1 MNETK
6 MQGSEKSLANETKNH
21 DEKRCDNQEA
31 ASEHHCLPPTIQ
43 QIVERY
49 LQNVEW
55 LDATRGRATCPG
67 VSKHTCRSHRNDCWV
82 FINGTPTVTCLHA
95 SCEREVAAANDK
107 IRSAWSLY
115 QPTLDPVALA
125 AAKAKAAKRHA
136 LEEKAR
142 ASLPEI
148 LKQFKWDVEDIE
160 NHEAKLGRLGPTAHF
175 LQRMFKPDDKI
186 WIGEPEDSGQP
197 SHDNHF
203 RSQEDWIRIG
213 FDHGINYHYTC
224 ASTFKFGTYSRA
236 NANVL
241 ETKYLIVEGDNV
253 LGKKPETDYEKR
265 QNENACGAIF
275 NWLRTSVNLELR
287 AVVASGNKSLHG
299 WYTMPSLEKF
309 EELKIILPQMGCD
322 RAMFKPTQPA
332 RLPGVVRDNGNE
344 QKLLWIN

>member
-1 MNETK
+1 
-6 MQGSEKSLANETKNH
+6 MQQIGYEDSK
-21 DEKRCDNQEA
+21 
-31 ASEHHCLPPTIQ
+31 PTIQ

-67 VSKHTCRSHRNDCWV
+67 QHHHSTRSHRNDCWV

-148 LKQFKWDVEDIE
+148 LKQFRWDVADIQQGDKHGNMPSE
-160 NHEAKLGRLGPTAHF
+160 REETVEFLFRLF
-175 LQRMFKPDDKI
+175 EPDDI
-186 WIGEPEDSGQP
+186 LWTGNPEDTGRP
-197 SHDNHF
+197 WHIDNFHT
-203 RSQEDWIRIG
+203 RDAWVMG
-213 FDHGINYHYTC
+213 GPLGNYTC
-224 ASTFKFGTYSRA
+224 ASTFKPGTYSRA
-236 NANVL
+236 NVNVL

-253 LGKKPETDYEKR
+253 LGKKPETDYEKL
-265 QNENACGAIF
+265 QNKNACGAIF
-275 NWLRTSVNLELR
+275 NWLRASVNLKLR
-287 AVVASGNKSLHG
+287 AVIDSGNKSLHG
-299 WYTMPSLEKF
+299 WYNMPSLEKF
-309 EELKIILPQMGCD
+309 EELKIILPEMGCD
-322 RAMFKPTQPA
+322 RAMFKASQPA
-332 RLPGVVRDNGNE
+332 RLPGVVRDNGKE
-344 QKLLWIN
+344 QRLLWIA